1 MNFYNFIVSLFPTF
15 KRDDILDAAIG
26 TRKSIMEHS
35 LTAYQSADDVWDKNA
50 FSSKEVKAL
59 EKQYKSEVGISARQ
73 SMIGDILFALQNS
86 LKVLDY
92 VVQKGK
98 VIYSDNEAS
107 AGLTFQKATI
117 LRVVSV
123 SDFVNK
129 YSLDLLNYIYYYE
142 TLRYTDAGA
151 DTVGISKAEEDMVT
165 SQFMDFCVAIRV
177 LKVNMESLEKAL
189 AELPD
194 ATVSDMTEKTF
205 ISTMGAKKID
215 PLNLRGFSVR
225 KNPFFI
231 FGMLEAEKQEKK
243 YKAKKEMLELIQ
255 LRLLN
260 LQKIRDKKQDAS
272 LDKEIEYYQSRVT
285 GLNHEIEKMNKEY
298 GL

>member
-35 LTAYQSADDVWDKNA
+35 LTAYESADQVWGKTP
-50 FSSKEVKAL
+50 FTSKEIKGL
-59 EKQYKSEVGISARQ
+59 EKQYKSEVGISTRQ

-129 YSLDLLNYIYYYE
+129 YSLDLLNYIHVCE
-142 TLRYTDAGA
+142 TKDTDAGK
-151 DTVGISKAEEDMVT
+151 DIEGISKAEEEMVI

-194 ATVSDMTEKTF
+194 ATVSDLTEKTF

-225 KNPFFI
+225 KNPIFI

-255 LRLLN
+255 LRLMN

>member
-35 LTAYQSADDVWDKNA
+35 LTAYESADQVWGKTP

-59 EKQYKSEVGISARQ
+59 EKQYKSEVGISTRQ

-129 YSLDLLNYIYYYE
+129 YSLDLLNYIYVCE
-142 TLRYTDAGA
+142 TKDTDAGK
-151 DTVGISKAEEDMVT
+151 DTEGISKAEEEMVI

-177 LKVNMESLEKAL
+177 LKVNMESLEKSL

-255 LRLLN
+255 LRLMN

>member
-35 LTAYQSADDVWDKNA
+35 LTAYESADQVWGKTP
-50 FSSKEVKAL
+50 FTSKEIKGL
-59 EKQYKSEVGISARQ
+59 EKQYKSEVGISTRQ

-117 LRVVSV
+117 LRVVSA

-129 YSLDLLNYIYYYE
+129 YSLDLLNYIYVCE
-142 TLRYTDAGA
+142 TKDTDAGK
-151 DTVGISKAEEDMVT
+151 DTEGISKAEEEMVI

-177 LKVNMESLEKAL
+177 LKVNMESLEKSL

-255 LRLLN
+255 LRLMN

>member
-35 LTAYQSADDVWDKNA
+35 LTAYQSADDIWDKNA

-129 YSLDLLNYIYYYE
+129 YSLDLLNYIYVCE
-142 TLRYTDAGA
+142 TK
-151 DTVGISKAEEDMVT
+151 DTAVGKDIEGISKAEEEMVI

>member
-15 KRDDILDAAIG
+15 KRDDVLDAAIG

-35 LTAYQSADDVWDKNA
+35 LTAYESADQVWGKTP
-50 FSSKEVKAL
+50 FTSKEIKGL
-59 EKQYKSEVGISARQ
+59 EKQYKSEVGISTRQ

-98 VIYSDNEAS
+98 VIYADNEAS

-129 YSLDLLNYIYYYE
+129 YSLDLLNYIYVCE
-142 TLRYTDAGA
+142 TKDTDAGK
-151 DTVGISKAEEDMVT
+151 DTEGISKAEEEMVI

-255 LRLLN
+255 LRLMN

>member
-35 LTAYQSADDVWDKNA
+35 LTAYQSADDIWGKNP
-50 FSSKEVKAL
+50 FTSKEVKAL
-59 EKQYKSEVGISARQ
+59 EKQYKSDVGISARQ

-117 LRVVSV
+117 LRVVAV

-129 YSLDLLNYIYYYE
+129 YSLDLLNYIYVYE
-142 TLRYTDAGA
+142 TKDTAGGK
-151 DTVGISKAEEDMVT
+151 DTEGISKAEEDMVI
-165 SQFMDFCVAIRV
+165 SQFNDFCIAIRV
-177 LKVNMESLEKAL
+177 LKVNMESLEKSL
-189 AELPD
+189 SELPD
-194 ATVSDMTEKTF
+194 ATVSEMTEKTF

-225 KNPFFI
+225 KNPFFM

-255 LRLLN
+255 LRLMN

-272 LDKEIEYYQSRVT
+272 LDKEIEYYQARVT
-285 GLNHEIEKMNKEY
+285 SLNHEIEKMNKEY

>member
-35 LTAYQSADDVWDKNA
+35 LTAYESADQVWGKNS
-50 FSSKEVKAL
+50 FTSKEIKGL
-59 EKQYKSEVGISARQ
+59 EKQYKSEVGISTRQ

-129 YSLDLLNYIYYYE
+129 YSLDLLNYIYVCE
-142 TLRYTDAGA
+142 TKDTAAGK
-151 DTVGISKAEEDMVT
+151 DTEGISKAEEEMVI

-255 LRLLN
+255 LRLMN

-285 GLNHEIEKMNKEY
+285 SLNHEIEKMNKEY